1 MEGYKGYQ
9 LREGS
14 APYQA
19 LFGVEKDDIGLQ
31 NTYFWD
37 IKPE

>member
-1 MEGYKGYQ
+1 MEGPAPYKG
-9 LREGS
+9 
-14 APYQA
+14 
-19 LFGVEKDDIGLQ
+19 LFGVENDDIGLE